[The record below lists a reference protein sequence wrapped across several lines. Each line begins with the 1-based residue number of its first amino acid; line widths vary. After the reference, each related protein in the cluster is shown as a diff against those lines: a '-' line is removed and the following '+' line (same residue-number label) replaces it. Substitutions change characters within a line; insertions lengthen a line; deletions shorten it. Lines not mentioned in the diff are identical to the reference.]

1 MTPSRTTGWSNGD
14 QSFLPQSRVSPSWH
28 HRNHLHL
35 CALGSKSTFVLL
47 GLILALT
54 LPGLAQAHVPFKD
67 GPGTARDM
75 QRSLNRAPLWD
86 ATSCRYRAPHIIC
99 TGHLKTTR
107 RTDVWY
113 VYRMTVHKT
122 KARKGYAVTCLTALG
137 FCRREAL
144 TFAS

>member
-1 MTPSRTTGWSNGD
+1 MTPSRTTGLSNGD
-14 QSFLPQSRVSPSWH
+14 RSFLPQSRGSCSN
-28 HRNHLHL
+28 RNGLHL
-35 CALGSKSTFVLL
+35 CTLGSQATFVLL
-47 GLILALT
+47 GLILVLA

-67 GPGTARDM
+67 GPRSAREM

-86 ATSCRYRAPHIIC
+86 ATHCRYRSPHIIC

-113 VYRMTVHKT
+113 RYRMTVHKT
-122 KARKGYAVTCLTALG
+122 KARRGYAVTCLTALG